1 MSPCSA
7 RKATPWLA
15 PCCSECAG
23 SQAMQAGSLGGPSG
37 DMHEVATV
45 GAAVA
50 GGVVFYALARKTG
63 PAVRA
68 LFALGGVYVGY
79 RLGSGL

>member
-1 MSPCSA
+1 
-7 RKATPWLA
+7 
-15 PCCSECAG
+15 
-23 SQAMQAGSLGGPSG
+23 MQAGGLGGSSG
-37 DMHEVATV
+37 DVREIATV
-45 GAAVA
+45 GAAIA

-79 RLGSGL
+79 RVGSGL